1 MTTSWQQAAAAREI
15 LSRETGAIHK
25 DHGGKLRVAL
35 AYPNSYYVGMSSLAL
50 QILYRMFNA
59 EPDVVCERVFWD
71 AQAWQAGQPLLTL
84 ESQTPVAE
92 FDVWAFTVSFELDYF
107 NVVAMLRQAGIAA
120 DPPVSFPAP
129 LLVQGGRERAD
140 GSTPTGSDRPL
151 LIAGGPAVTMNPEP
165 LAPFFDAMVIGEA
178 EELLPR
184 LIELLKSAEPDRQRL
199 LDALARLPGVYAP
212 GRAGPAP
219 AGRRIERLWVRDVD
233 RLEPISSL
241 YTPDTEFG
249 DMHLIEIARGCGR
262 GCRFCLAG
270 YVYRP
275 PREQPLE
282 RIVAWAKDALALR
295 LPDFAHGGGSGERP
309 SRPRLWTGAGQMPMP
324 QPTPRRMKNTRGGL
338 EALAGLVVGGRNRLI
353 LKGGFAQPRDRGGGP
368 FSGQSPMPAAAPRP
382 VEKCPGLEASAG
394 YIVGESDRLKPRDQ
408 SGGRR
413 FPGQPPGIGLV
424 SAAVSDH
431 SRIDELAAELH
442 SLGARLSASSMRADP
457 ISVPLVRALRASGS
471 QTLTLAPEAGAE
483 RLRRLI
489 GKTQTED
496 DLLAAVELAQTLDF
510 PQLKLY
516 FMVGHP
522 TESDDDVQAIVDL
535 TLKARAIFKRNLAI
549 NATPFV
555 PKPHTPFQW
564 QAQASVKTLQARQTA
579 LKRHLGRH
587 GVAVDADS
595 PQWAE
600 VQGVLARGDRRLAW
614 PLLDLAGR
622 PTVRDFHASLARHG
636 LTAAEFVAA
645 RDAGSFQ
652 PWEIVDPG
660 VSTSYLLR
668 EDRLAGAGRPG
679 HRCPPNTA
687 PCRAC
692 GVCVPQ
698 EVDR

>member
-71 AQAWQAGQPLLTL
+71 AQAWQAGQPLVTL

-107 NVVAMLRQAGIAA
+107 NVVAMLRQASIAA
-120 DPPVSFPAP
+120 DPPVFFPAP
-129 LLVQGGRERAD
+129 LLVQGGSAQAD
-140 GSTPTGSDRPL
+140 GSMLGGSTRPL

-184 LIELLKSAEPDRQRL
+184 LIELLKSAEADRQQL
-199 LDALARLPGVYAP
+199 LDALDRLPGVYVP
-212 GRAGPAP
+212 SRAAPAP
-219 AGRRIERLWVRDVD
+219 ASRRIERLWVADLD
-233 RLEPISSL
+233 RLEPVSSL
-241 YTPDTEFG
+241 YTADTEFG

-282 RIVAWAKDALALR
+282 RIVAWAKDALK
-295 LPDFAHGGGSGERP
+295 
-309 SRPRLWTGAGQMPMP
+309 
-324 QPTPRRMKNTRGGL
+324 PTKRQAT
-338 EALAGLVVGGRNRLI
+338 GGR
-353 LKGGFAQPRDRGGGP
+353 
-368 FSGQSPMPAAAPRP
+368 STGQSPMPGVAPVRSLP
-382 VEKCPGLEASAG
+382 V
-394 YIVGESDRLKPRDQ
+394 
-408 SGGRR
+408 GRR
-413 FPGQPPGIGLV
+413 MKPIKCQALDSRFSEQPPGIGLV

-431 SRIDELAAELH
+431 SRIDELATELH
-442 SLGARLSASSMRADP
+442 GLGARLSASSMRADP

-564 QAQASVKTLQARQTA
+564 QAQAPVKTLQARQTA
-579 LKRHLGRH
+579 LKRRLGRH

-636 LTAAEFVAA
+636 LTASEFVAA

-679 HRCPPNTA
+679 HRCPPNTT